1 MQSSDS
7 YSYDSYSDMDSEE
20 ATWIDRFCNN
30 PDNCYMCEVDE
41 DYIRDSFNLYGLDSG
56 CALYKPAINL
66 ILDSESSSDDSSSE
80 DYDMQEL
87 NDTAVYLY
95 GMIHARYIIT
105 QDGLEAMLEKF
116 KAHHFGCCSR
126 VYCHNQDLLPVG
138 LSDKPNVDSVK
149 LYCPCCKEIYNPPK
163 VFESVDGAFFGTTFP
178 HMFLLQYP
186 RYLASPS
193 KSYEPT
199 IFGYKIHESSPYYE
213 ESEKRKKKEK
223 KVDSV

>member
-105 QDGLEAMLEKF
+105 QDGMEAMVALS
-116 KAHHFGCCSR
+116 ASR
-126 VYCHNQDLLPVG
+126 HV
-138 LSDKPNVDSVK
+138 
-149 LYCPCCKEIYNPPK
+149 
-163 VFESVDGAFFGTTFP
+163 
-178 HMFLLQYP
+178 
-186 RYLASPS
+186 
-193 KSYEPT
+193 
-199 IFGYKIHESSPYYE
+199 
-213 ESEKRKKKEK
+213 
-223 KVDSV
+223 